1 MHTLTGKESSYDPLV
16 VVSPLP
22 RLLVAAID
30 PSPLLLVQ
38 RRVMT
43 INNIFWEVHLGFGS
57 VLSVN

>member
-30 PSPLLLVQ
+30 PS
-38 RRVMT
+38 T
-43 INNIFWEVHLGFGS
+43 IASRAKTCNDH
-57 VLSVN
+57 